1 MSDEDQHS
9 FWLADHAEFIPI
21 HHRYYRIDL
30 SNTVISSSGI
40 NAQVLT
46 AAAADLE
53 RACRVCSPQEKATR
67 WHKERFR

>member
-1 MSDEDQHS
+1 MLPAVRTAHS
-9 FWLADHAEFIPI
+9 SKVSQI
-21 HHRYYRIDL
+21 HLFMDLRGRFNL

-53 RACRVCSPQEKATR
+53 RAGRVCSPQEKATR

>member
-9 FWLADHAEFIPI
+9 FSLADHANSSLCITV
-21 HHRYYRIDL
+21 RIDL

-53 RACRVCSPQEKATR
+53 RAGRVCSPQEKATR